1 MVFEIRGPKVL
12 VRPRTTSS
20 MATGGPPL
28 GPTSISAFGVV
39 SPISGSRARLPH
51 STRRRINPLIFVRVE
66 AGGRPQVVPPG
77 GGTMHGLSGGGAV
90 HGACEAADLDCGRR
104 LGWAQ
109 EHPAHG
115 ALHRAGA
122 GSVQGF
128 LAMMMRLEKLLSTYR
143 PWRVLGQSANAS
155 SGSGRRGFW
164 QEVSMT
170 SRPRRTKSF
179 MFSARVIRSPHQR
192 GRAAS
197 ANIRSAN
204 THSPS

>member
-1 MVFEIRGPKVL
+1 LWPSVQPSSWRARRIAGRADDAQGLPCAIRSDWGSGQAAIPGTSAHAATWLWLCPGERGP
-12 VRPRTTSS
+12 RHTG
-20 MATGGPPL
+20 ATGL
-28 GPTSISAFGVV
+28 
-39 SPISGSRARLPH
+39 AR
-51 STRRRINPLIFVRVE
+51 S
-66 AGGRPQVVPPG
+66 
-77 GGTMHGLSGGGAV
+77 
-90 HGACEAADLDCGRR
+90 
-104 LGWAQ
+104 Q

-128 LAMMMRLEKLLSTYR
+128 LAMMMRLEKLLSTCR